1 MKKFF
6 VVALV
11 ALFAIGFLLKPATS
25 HATEAK
31 VGITMMGDWWKPA
44 FLRFE
49 NQSTS
54 NIKGSNIKH
63 DADGSF
69 MFGPMFW
76 VNVASGWNLGG
87 QMLFGLSR
95 NQFEYSSIAIDAD
108 LLRWYFGNGL
118 LAGFIDIGQTK
129 VRRYD
134 LDVYAEHPFHKFLDL
149 LIGFRFN
156 YDDSNKGYAYRLAT
170 YGFDYKTSE
179 YSAWYMGPS
188 VGVQFHYEIVKGLVV
203 SSALSVIIQWGQ
215 YDSTKKYLDTIL
227 FLVPYDYSVGYFCIG
242 LDMNVKLAYYI
253 APAHLE
259 VFVGGRY
266 IVLPH
271 IQAGDDSPVYDLSY
285 KNGWIGGEAEHW
297 GGIFFGA
304 AYKF

>member
-1 MKKFF
+1 MKKCI
-6 VVALV
+6 VVALA
-11 ALFAIGFLLKPATS
+11 ALFAIGFVLKPTMS

-31 VGITMMGDWWKPA
+31 VGISMMGDWWKPA
-44 FLRFE
+44 FLKFE

-54 NIKGSNIKH
+54 NIMGSNLKH

-108 LLRWYFGNGL
+108 LVRWGIGRGL
-118 LAGFIDIGQTK
+118 LGGYIDIGQTK
-129 VRRYD
+129 CRRYD
-134 LDVYAEHPFHKFLDL
+134 LDLYAEHPVHKFLDL

-156 YDDSNKGYAYRLAT
+156 YDDGKGNSYRLGT
-170 YGFDYKTSE
+170 YGFDYKKDE

-188 VGVQFHYEIVKGLVV
+188 VGVQFHYEIVKGFTV
-203 SSALSVIIQWGQ
+203 STAVSAIIQWGQ
-215 YDSTKKYLDTIL
+215 YNTEKKYLDTFL
-227 FLVPYDYSVGYFCIG
+227 FLVPYDYHVGYFCIG

-271 IQAGDDSPVYDLSY
+271 IAAGNDSSMYDLSY
-285 KNGWIGGEAEHW
+285 KNNWIGGEAEHW

-304 AYKF
+304 AYKI